1 MSTRIYTVTEKGS
14 DKVRL
19 VEASSQSQAIR
30 HVVAD
35 RFEATA
41 ASGKDV
47 AAAMQ
52 AGVKLETAGAD
63 PTDLV
68 SQAEG

>member
-1 MSTRIYTVTEKGS
+1 MSTRIYTVTEKGYS
-14 DKVRL
+14 IPRL

-35 RFEATA
+35 RFEAAA

-52 AGVKLETAGAD
+52 AGAMVETAGVD
-63 PTDLV
+63 PEDLV
-68 SQAEG
+68 S